1 MGKFAFGVA
10 MVHHDFGVA
19 LLASIVR
26 DGEGGGDAGGVNGG
40 GRGVDHMIPLTFI
53 ISNKKLLVGSSSNS
67 IFI

>member
-26 DGEGGGDAGGVNGG
+26 DGEGGGDAGAVDVRLLFISWGIDGG
-40 GRGVDHMIPLTFI
+40 
-53 ISNKKLLVGSSSNS
+53 
-67 IFI
+67 